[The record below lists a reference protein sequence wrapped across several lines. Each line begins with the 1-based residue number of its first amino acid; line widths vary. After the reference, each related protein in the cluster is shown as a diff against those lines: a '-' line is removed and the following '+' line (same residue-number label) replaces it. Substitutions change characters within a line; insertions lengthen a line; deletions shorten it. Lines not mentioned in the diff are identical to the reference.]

1 MGASGT
7 SKNVSIKSEQMAAN
21 RLVGQFLTMVKSY
34 KRSDI
39 PIFQLKKK
47 AKANHIFHTF
57 LKIPNIHDHLARA
70 YGDPFPKNINSL
82 HSTTVVGFALSKL
95 KELVWAISRCNQY
108 GKELKRYVQLRQ
120 GFEKAILSNDRD
132 DSWAHLAKIE
142 EEFGY
147 STWLIQSK
155 LSIAQHWDGFEGTRK
170 IENEYTSIIES
181 NALLTTILW
190 FSKKRI
196 EAATLKLNLEEEL
209 EEYISGLDDKLKTYL
224 QCKILGQ
231 TDMLS
236 EAMPEM
242 LLMEGHSSLI
252 DLYEALVSGLHTAV
266 LTDGLTGRIPK
277 EISKPVSVL
286 FSKTDDPNLVGILRG
301 LGIVPN
307 SYTLICPIRANAVEL
322 YLQDK
327 HDEFLEAVDTPL
339 KNNPFDVY
347 LFTLKV
353 KSLIALNIPHE
364 EEKGIL
370 SHVAKHLRDVLLL
383 NDEAYISGHTLL
395 SLTGRFY
402 CQSWM
407 NYFRS
412 LVMHTLKEEDVEYP
426 SYWMRDMLMRDHPLS
441 PYLALN
447 SIGEAK
453 TQALSSNNLK
463 KQYPATL
470 TLLNVLINGTTDD
483 IINLPKIRVKKNLAR
498 HYLRTKQP
506 ILAQEIYYWLYR
518 NVSSA
523 NVSRFGGGMAVCY
536 LLQKNIPKAA
546 MAVVESMLAN
556 PRIPSVVP
564 IKEVADTLPSA
575 DEWPNCVSYPLLL
588 GFFLEFFDGSKLSEL
603 RYAFEKFQLEND
615 VENPD
620 DLLKLFDGSQKGLL
634 VAYLQKIWH
643 PEIMRKTLIYDGTRA
658 IEEARI
664 KVCQKL
670 SEIDSAN
677 EKIYMEEIKDRVKQL
692 AIAKGMTMVQQSK
705 VYVDV
710 DAIRKALRS
719 KLGNS
724 YAMYKAATYAPQNQ
738 VEQMKEDF
746 PQVYFE
752 ADSEAASIAR
762 LIADIAMISRES
774 TSEAD
779 VQFDALYS
787 EVTNEF
793 LRGGHGLN
801 AYLSTRVR
809 HGTLSNTL
817 RKPVEDEKLVTSK
830 EKDRETYTPNSHWM
844 EAFSECSSPEHLNIL
859 RDSLNGFSRDFD
871 AILDILRDKLLQ
883 IRIVNETVTGD
894 KSNFGLF
901 IYNSSRLE
909 RKLAQLEDQ
918 EIESIDKFIDKCV
931 DRLWEKT
938 DQNLELAQRVFSTK
952 VKDFFHD
959 VFDTLNQRIEP
970 LAGNAAYGEL
980 VNAIMRART
989 NTRIRLDVVT
999 SWFKRSEVYDRQD
1012 YSVDFPFHIA
1022 VNMIRNTISIASN
1035 WEGAT
1040 LSTNPDSKAMPGRT
1054 LDAMVYVFYGLIE
1067 NAIKHSKVD
1076 INDLKVHAELNYFD
1090 GRYSMAFNN
1099 NVDSEKISE
1108 EDLKKVTQIRESIK
1122 LKESS
1127 RRAQGEGESGL
1138 HKIWLTANG
1147 PVHKDATLEF
1157 HHTDSAFKV
1166 SLGFVIERG

>member
-1 MGASGT
+1 MGALRDTKG
-7 SKNVSIKSEQMAAN
+7 KNTKADQMAAN
-21 RLVGQFLTMVKSY
+21 RLVGQFLTSAKSF

-39 PIFQLKKK
+39 PVFQLKKK
-47 AKANHIFHTF
+47 AKPNHLFYTF
-57 LKIPNIHDHLARA
+57 SKIPDIRDHLAKA
-70 YGDPFPKNINSL
+70 YGDPFPKNVNDL
-82 HSTTVVGFALSKL
+82 HSTTVFGFALSRL
-95 KELVWAISRCNQY
+95 KELVWAISRCVQY
-108 GKELKRYVQLRQ
+108 GDELQQYVKLRQ
-120 GFEKAILSNDRD
+120 GFEKAILFNNRE
-132 DSWAHLAKIE
+132 DSWTYLASIE
-142 EEFGY
+142 KEFGF

-155 LSIAQHWDGFEGTRK
+155 LCIAQHWDGFEGTRK
-170 IENEYTSIIES
+170 IENEYTSAIAQNGVLS
-181 NALLTTILW
+181 TILW
-190 FSKKRI
+190 FAKKRI
-196 EAATLKLNLEEEL
+196 EAATLKTNLEEEL
-209 EEYISGLDDKLKTYL
+209 DEYISGVDEKLKLYL

-236 EAMPEM
+236 GAMPEM
-242 LLMEGHSSLI
+242 LLMEGHSSII
-252 DLYEALVSGLHTAV
+252 DLYEALISGLHTAV
-266 LTDGLTGRIPK
+266 LTDGLKGHIPK
-277 EISKPVSVL
+277 DILKPVSVL
-286 FSKTDDPNLVGILRG
+286 FSKTNDPNLIGILRG
-301 LGIVPN
+301 LGIHHKNYPPV
-307 SYTLICPIRANAVEL
+307 CEKRAHAVEL

-327 HDEFLEAVDTPL
+327 HQEFLSAVKEPL
-339 KNNPFDVY
+339 KENPFDVY

-353 KSLIALNIPHE
+353 KCLIALNIPHE

-370 SHVAKHLRDVLLL
+370 SNVAKHLRDVLLL

-441 PYLALN
+441 PYICLMSTSEAKIEALKAPPLKSYYPVALAL
-447 SIGEAK
+447 
-453 TQALSSNNLK
+453 
-463 KQYPATL
+463 YHTL
-470 TLLNVLINGTTDD
+470 NTGAAINASY
-483 IINLPKIRVKKNLAR
+483 LPQIRVKKNLAR
-498 HYLRTKQP
+498 FYLRTKQP
-506 ILAQEIYYWLYR
+506 VLAQEIYQWLYQ

-523 NVSRFGGGMAVCY
+523 NISRFGGGMAVCH
-536 LLQKNIPKAA
+536 LLQKDIPKAA
-546 MAVVESMLAN
+546 MAVVDSMLAN

-564 IKEVADTLPSA
+564 IKEVADALPSA

-588 GFFLEFFDGSKLSEL
+588 GFFLEFFDGSKISEL

-615 VENPD
+615 IENPD
-620 DLLKLFDGSQKGLL
+620 DLIKVFDETQKGLL

-643 PEIMRKTLIYDGTRA
+643 PEIMRKTLIYDGTRV

-670 SEIDSAN
+670 SEIDPTN

-724 YAMYKAATYAPQNQ
+724 YAMYKAATFAPQNQ
-738 VEQMKEDF
+738 TEQTKDSLSEF
-746 PQVYFE
+746 YIE
-752 ADSEAASIAR
+752 SDSESNSIAR
-762 LIADIAMISRES
+762 LIADIVSISREAI
-774 TSEAD
+774 SEAD

-787 EVTNEF
+787 EVTQEF

-830 EKDRETYTPNSHWM
+830 EKDRETYTPNNYWIDS
-844 EAFSECSSPEHLNIL
+844 FSECSTVENQNTL
-859 RDSLNGFSRDFD
+859 RDSLNNFSKEFD

-894 KSNFGLF
+894 RSNYELF

-909 RKLAQLEDQ
+909 RRLAQLEDQ
-918 EIESIDKFIDKCV
+918 KIESIDKFIDKCV

-938 DQNLELAQRVFSTK
+938 DQNLELVQRVFNTR
-952 VKDFFHD
+952 VKEFFND
-959 VFDTLNQRIEP
+959 TFDTLTQRVEP
-970 LAGNAAYGEL
+970 LAGDAAYGEL
-980 VNAIMRART
+980 INAIVRART
-989 NTRIRLDVVT
+989 NTRMRLDVVT

-1022 VNMIRNTISIASN
+1022 VNMIKNTISIASS

-1040 LSTNPDSKAMPGRT
+1040 VATNPDSKPMPGRT

-1067 NAIKHSKVD
+1067 NAIKHSKLE
-1076 INDLKVHAELNYFD
+1076 IIDLKVDVDLSYLD
-1090 GRYSMAFNN
+1090 GRYSMRFTN
-1099 NVDSEKISE
+1099 NVSSEKISE
-1108 EDLKKVTQIRESIK
+1108 EELNKVAQIRESIK

-1138 HKIWLTANG
+1138 HKIWLAANG

-1157 HHTDSAFKV
+1157 FHSDSAFNV
-1166 SLGFVIERG
+1166 NLGFVIERS